1 MQLKANL
8 QVACFGNNPTVDAVI
23 RTCWNL
29 IEATV
34 KVMELNDDNKNN
46 RWIKECIDQR
56 GQNDFIK
63 ILCLSKVS
71 WLGNDCPDVLTYL
84 AHRCQASICICH
96 GKQGIKS
103 AYFHFQTSKQND
115 VFFL

>member
-1 MQLKANL
+1 
-8 QVACFGNNPTVDAVI
+8 
-23 RTCWNL
+23 
-29 IEATV
+29 
-34 KVMELNDDNKNN
+34 MELNDDNKNS

-96 GKQGIKS
+96 GKQRIKS